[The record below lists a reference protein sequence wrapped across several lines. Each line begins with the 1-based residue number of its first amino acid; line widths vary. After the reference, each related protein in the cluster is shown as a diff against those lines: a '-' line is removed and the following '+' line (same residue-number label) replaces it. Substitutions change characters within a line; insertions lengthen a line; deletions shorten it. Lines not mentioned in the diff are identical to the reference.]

1 MARAKPYCPD
11 CIQDPT
17 LTAGPQGQCQ
27 HVYDLMDECM
37 KAHRGNVADCVAEW
51 KAFRDCHELSK
62 KQKQQQQQQQ
72 QQQRQ
77 QQQRQGLS
85 GAAVAS
91 GSSAAQA
98 SGPYVAGKR

>member
-37 KAHRGNVADCVAEW
+37 KAHRGNVADRGGVKPSAT
-51 KAFRDCHELSK
+51 ATSS
-62 KQKQQQQQQQ
+62 QSSSSSSSSSSS
-72 QQQRQ
+72 RQ
-77 QQQRQGLS
+77 QQQTAAAKTGTIWRCRRLS
-85 GAAVAS
+85 AV
-91 GSSAAQA
+91 AQA
-98 SGPYVAGKR
+98 SGPYVAGNR

>member
-51 KAFRDCHELSK
+51 FEATPVE
-62 KQKQQQQQQQ
+62 
-72 QQQRQ
+72 
-77 QQQRQGLS
+77 G
-85 GAAVAS
+85 
-91 GSSAAQA
+91 
-98 SGPYVAGKR
+98 